1 MAPAAT
7 PANKPVRLVVE
18 VGGRRVPVSLWGEGM
33 PVAPSPPDA
42 LHGHGHGDE
51 GGTVVAPMQGTILKL
66 MVESGQEIEA
76 GQDLCILEAMKMENR
91 ISSPRDGTV
100 GEIYVQAGEVV
111 QTDQALMAIE

>member
-1 MAPAAT
+1 
-7 PANKPVRLVVE
+7 
-18 VGGRRVPVSLWGEGM
+18 
-33 PVAPSPPDA
+33 
-42 LHGHGHGDE
+42 
-51 GGTVVAPMQGTILKL
+51 MQGTILKL

-100 GEIYVQAGEVV
+100 GEIYVQTGEVV